1 MTIFLT
7 FLIQRAVLSLDEQ
20 TIVNNPT
27 GCTEGGHEGV
37 KNSKCYITCAPQYD
51 MEWVDESI
59 PDWKTRAVVTCTW
72 KGQWKGQVLNQKTF
86 HSLSKIYRISSVFE
100 KA

>member
-1 MTIFLT
+1 M
-7 FLIQRAVLSLDEQ
+7 
-20 TIVNNPT
+20 
-27 GCTEGGHEGV
+27 

-72 KGQWKGQVLNQKTF
+72 KGQWKGQVLYKKRFNRYKR
-86 HSLSKIYRISSVFE
+86 K
-100 KA
+100 